1 MSTPSRH
8 SIDDSERTVVFA
20 NNSTEIII
28 NDQEKRLVQKLDIRI
43 LPLLTLLYT
52 LSFLDRV
59 NIGNAKLANLERD
72 LNLTGNEYNWSL
84 GIFFLGYVIFEVP
97 SNIIL
102 IKTKPSIWIS
112 TLMVMWGAIMIGMAF
127 VKNFSQL
134 MATRFLLGAFES
146 GLFPG
151 VIFYITKWYK
161 KSERN
166 YRISL
171 FFAGATIAGAFNGL
185 LAFSITNLNGKLG
198 LNGWQWLFII
208 DGVVTVLVASASFFL
223 ITDYAETATW
233 LTEDERKLAVDR
245 LRSDTGHVHTTHFD
259 KHQIFQAF
267 KDLKIYIFMFLYF
280 CLLVTL
286 YSFSFFIPTIVNGL
300 GFDTVI
306 SQLLSTPPF
315 IFGCISSVTIAKLSD
330 HYGIRSP
337 YLISGLLISIIGYT
351 LLIIHSN
358 SIALKYTGVCIVGL
372 GIFACIPISLTWLTN
387 NLAGDSKCAVGS
399 AMVIAWGNIGGVVSA
414 QIYKS
419 SDAPTYLTGHS
430 VALSLLVFAVILSII
445 QYFFLNRINKCKLK
459 NPEKFLK
466 GSNGDDVTHLGDSHP
481 SFIYSL

>member
-1 MSTPSRH
+1 MSTHSSH
-8 SIDDSERTVVFA
+8 SIDDSEKTVVFA
-20 NNSTEIII
+20 NNSTKVII
-28 NDQEKRLVQKLDIRI
+28 NEQEKRLVQKLDIRI

-52 LSFLDRV
+52 LSFLDR
-59 NIGNAKLANLERD
+59 
-72 LNLTGNEYNWSL
+72 
-84 GIFFLGYVIFEVP
+84 
-97 SNIIL
+97 
-102 IKTKPSIWIS
+102 
-112 TLMVMWGAIMIGMAF
+112 
-127 VKNFSQL
+127 
-134 MATRFLLGAFES
+134 
-146 GLFPG
+146 
-151 VIFYITKWYK
+151 WYK
-161 KSERN
+161 KSEQN

-171 FFAGATIAGAFNGL
+171 VFAGATIAGAFNGL
-185 LAFSITNLNGKLG
+185 LAFSITNLNGKFG
-198 LNGWQWLFII
+198 LS
-208 DGVVTVLVASASFFL
+208 VVTVIVASASFFL

-245 LRSDTGHVHTTHFD
+245 LRSDSGHAHASHFD

-300 GFDTVI
+300 GFDIVI

-337 YLISGLLISIIGYT
+337 YLISSLLISIIGYT
-351 LLIIHSN
+351 LLIIPSD
-358 SIALKYTGVCIVGL
+358 SIALKYSGICIVGL

-387 NLAGDSKCAVGS
+387 NVAGDSKCAVGS
-399 AMVIAWGNIGGVVSA
+399 AMMIAWGNIGGIVSA

-419 SDAPTYLTGHS
+419 SDAPTYLTGHAVS
-430 VALSLLVFAVILSII
+430 LSLLIFAVVLSII

-459 NPEKFLK
+459 DPEKFLK
-466 GSNGDDVTHLGDSHP
+466 GSNGDDVIHLGDSHP